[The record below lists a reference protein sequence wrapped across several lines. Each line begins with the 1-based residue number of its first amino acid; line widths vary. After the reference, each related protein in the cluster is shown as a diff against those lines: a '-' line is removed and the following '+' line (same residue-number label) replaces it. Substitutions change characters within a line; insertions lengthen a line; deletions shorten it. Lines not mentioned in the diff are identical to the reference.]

1 MQKKLAGHKAEL
13 VNQLLNL
20 RVSLHSLQDEATAL
34 TQKITELT
42 GKRNLLQ
49 ELLTKTGDNRRQ
61 LEERIRAPKPRNH
74 AIFIQLKAGESLCS
88 AGEVPKTLL
97 YSVLSM

>member
-1 MQKKLAGHKAEL
+1 MWANPGTIASAWKKVAGHKAEL

-20 RVSLHSLQDEATAL
+20 RVSLHSLQDEDTAL

-49 ELLTKTGDNRRQ
+49 ELST
-61 LEERIRAPKPRNH
+61 EASH
-74 AIFIQLKAGESLCS
+74 
-88 AGEVPKTLL
+88 
-97 YSVLSM
+97 